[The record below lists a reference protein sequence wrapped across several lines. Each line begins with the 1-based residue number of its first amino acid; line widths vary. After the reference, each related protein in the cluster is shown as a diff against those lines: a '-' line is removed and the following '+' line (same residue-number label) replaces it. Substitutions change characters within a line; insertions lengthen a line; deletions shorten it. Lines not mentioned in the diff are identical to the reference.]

1 MTRRRRGE
9 RGFTLLEVLVAIA
22 VLALLSASLIE
33 TERLS
38 LAAADRADRRARA
51 LSSAASLLAER
62 EAGARNDGAGMMG
75 DGSRYRISSRIR
87 RDLARPGAPIV
98 PVEIAVDI
106 RRAGAPPVRLATLGW
121 MDMETR

>member
-1 MTRRRRGE
+1 MRRRRRSE

-38 LAAADRADRRARA
+38 LAAADRADRRVRA

-62 EAGARNDGAGMMG
+62 EAGARTDGAGVLG
-75 DGSRYRISSRIR
+75 NGSGYRISSRPR
-87 RDLARPGAPIV
+87 RDLARPGATITPL
-98 PVEIAVDI
+98 EIAVVI
-106 RRAGAPPVRLATLGW
+106 RPAGNSPVRLATLSW
-121 MDMETR
+121 TDTTSR